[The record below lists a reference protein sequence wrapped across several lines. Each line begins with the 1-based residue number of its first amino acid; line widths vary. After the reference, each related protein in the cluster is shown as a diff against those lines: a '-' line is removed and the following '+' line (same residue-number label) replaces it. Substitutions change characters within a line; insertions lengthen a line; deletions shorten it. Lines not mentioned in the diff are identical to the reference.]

1 MQPGFSRIVRVMKSL
16 NFRSESSS
24 LNMSLPIIS
33 FRATQLNVLALLK
46 NLRNHILI
54 SVPFR
59 TRMLELF
66 SELLLVFTWSKEPS
80 SLQKSTASMVLPQ
93 QQYQPYGCKIVA
105 RYSSSRLPTIP
116 SIVIMREC
124 PFSRVS
130 AKLSSISSL
139 RVRRINFTA
148 GSGFVWDFLPCR
160 FDGLP
165 LYPEKYRETHFLT
178 YSLRGMGSS
187 WLNPNAGRLR
197 ISLKATLRTTPN
209 SFV

>member
-46 NLRNHILI
+46 NLRNYILI

-116 SIVIMREC
+116 SIVIMMEC
-124 PFSRVS
+124 PFQECLRNCRRYLLFGFGELILRRDPVLFGIFAMPFRRPAIVS
-130 AKLSSISSL
+130 
-139 RVRRINFTA
+139 
-148 GSGFVWDFLPCR
+148 
-160 FDGLP
+160 
-165 LYPEKYRETHFLT
+165 
-178 YSLRGMGSS
+178 
-187 WLNPNAGRLR
+187 
-197 ISLKATLRTTPN
+197 
-209 SFV
+209 

>member
-16 NFRSESSS
+16 NSRSEFSS

-33 FRATQLNVLALLK
+33 FRATQLNLLALLE
-46 NLRNHILI
+46 NLRNHFLI

-116 SIVIMREC
+116 SIVIMMEC
-124 PFSRVS
+124 PFSSVS

-148 GSGFVWDFLPCR
+148 GSGFVWDFCPAVWTACHCILIDIVQP
-160 FDGLP
+160 
-165 LYPEKYRETHFLT
+165 T
-178 YSLRGMGSS
+178 S
-187 WLNPNAGRLR
+187 
-197 ISLKATLRTTPN
+197 
-209 SFV
+209 

>member
-80 SLQKSTASMVLPQ
+80 SLQKSTASMVLPPQ
-93 QQYQPYGCKIVA
+93 RICQEMGFTILFRIQWQAVETAWQKIPDKTRSRRKINSPNPKRRYRRQFR
-105 RYSSSRLPTIP
+105 RYS
-116 SIVIMREC
+116 
-124 PFSRVS
+124 
-130 AKLSSISSL
+130 
-139 RVRRINFTA
+139 
-148 GSGFVWDFLPCR
+148 
-160 FDGLP
+160 
-165 LYPEKYRETHFLT
+165 
-178 YSLRGMGSS
+178 
-187 WLNPNAGRLR
+187 
-197 ISLKATLRTTPN
+197 
-209 SFV
+209 